1 MNKYFKIPS
10 TNKTFCKDVITH
22 LEISSCLYQRSR
34 LPTADILATVTVSSA
49 SR

>member
-10 TNKTFCKDVITH
+10 PDKTFCKDMIIH

-34 LPTADILATVTVSSA
+34 LPTADKYAYSYSEF
-49 SR
+49 S